1 MASLAY
7 LLPGQ
12 GAQAVGMGRAFYD
25 HYASSRDIYKRA
37 AAHLGFDVAAL
48 CFEGPPEELTKTE
61 KCQPALFVTSIA
73 AFAAYHEQAGPV
85 KPAGV
90 AGLSLG
96 ELTAL
101 AVADSLKFTDALYLV
116 QARADAMAECTARHP
131 GAMLAVIGLTAEA
144 VQEICRQ
151 SGASAAN
158 YNAQDQIVLSGT
170 AESIDKAEEL
180 TKAAGAKRAIKLE
193 VAGAFHSPL
202 MQPAADAFKQ
212 ALAKIE
218 VRTPRM
224 PFVSNVTGALVE
236 DPEQIRDLL
245 VQQITSPVLWEPSM
259 KQIIKAGATH
269 FVEFPPARVLTG
281 LLRRIDSSVKGIA
294 IDEPKDFEKLAEPL
308 GRTLR

>member
-12 GAQAVGMGRAFYD
+12 GAQAVGMGRTFYD
-25 HYASSRDIYKRA
+25 RYASSRDIYKRA

-48 CFEGPPEELTKTE
+48 CFDGPPEELTKTE
-61 KCQPALFVTSIA
+61 KCQPALFVTSLA

-116 QARADAMAECTARHP
+116 QARAEAMAECTAHHR

-144 VQEICRQ
+144 VQGICRD
-151 SGASAAN
+151 SGAAAAN

-170 AESIDKAEEL
+170 VESISKAEGL
-180 TKAAGAKRAIKLE
+180 AKAAGAKRAIKLD

-218 VRTPRM
+218 IRPPQM
-224 PFVSNVTGALVE
+224 PFVSNVTGAPVQ
-236 DPEQIRDLL
+236 DPEEIRALL
-245 VQQITSPVLWEPSM
+245 VRQIVSPVLWEPSM
-259 KQIIKAGATH
+259 TCLIKAGATH
-269 FVEFPPARVLTG
+269 FVEFPPARVLIG
-281 LLRRIDSSVKGIA
+281 LLRRIDSTVKGIA

-308 GRTLR
+308 GRPLR